1 MAGYFLKL
9 KSRISEGKILKKLK
23 KIIAVIAVSTI
34 AVTAMG
40 CKMIE
45 KTPEAIKNTVLATV
59 GNEKVTKGDLDKEME
74 KYTAQFKQQYGE
86 DYENNAQAKEQ
97 LQKMKK
103 QQLDSLVT
111 QKILLQKANELNL
124 KPSDDEIN
132 KQVDDQINQSKAQ
145 FPEEGQF
152 ESVLEQNGLTED
164 QLKDLI
170 KNEVIMKAVQD
181 DIVKDITVTDEDVQ
195 TYYNENKDAKYTQ
208 GAGAT
213 VSHILIAEKA
223 GDGSIDF
230 DASLKKAN
238 DLKAKLDAGSD
249 FATLAKENSV
259 DPGSKDQG
267 GTLGF
272 QPYNSTQLVPEFVE
286 GYKNLKENEISAP
299 VKSQYGYHIIKATG
313 LKTSQVTPL
322 DQVKD
327 QIKSS
332 LLQQK
337 QGDAFNSKLEEWKTD
352 LKVKTYEDK
361 L

>member
-1 MAGYFLKL
+1 M
-9 KSRISEGKILKKLK
+9 ISEGKILKKLK
-23 KIIAVIAVSTI
+23 KLIAVIAVSTI

-86 DYENNAQAKEQ
+86 DYENNAQVKEQ
-97 LQKMKK
+97 LQQMKK

-111 QKILLQKANELNL
+111 QKVLLQKATELNL

-132 KQVDDQINQSKAQ
+132 KQVDEQINQSKAQ

-152 ESVLEQNGLTED
+152 ESVLQQNGLTEE
-164 QLKDLI
+164 QLRDLI

-181 DIVKDITVTDEDVQ
+181 DMVKDITVTDEEVQ
-195 TYYNENKDAKYTQ
+195 TYYDENKDAKYAQ

-223 GDGSIDF
+223 SDGSVDF
-230 DASLKKAN
+230 DASLTKAN
-238 DLKAKLDAGSD
+238 ALKAKLDAGAD
-249 FATLAKENSV
+249 FATLAKENST
-259 DPGSKDQG
+259 DPGSKDKG
-267 GTLGF
+267 GSLGF
-272 QPYNSTQLVPEFVE
+272 QTYNSTQLVPEFVE
-286 GYKNLKENEISAP
+286 GYKNLKENEVSAP

-313 LKTSQVTPL
+313 LKDSQVTPL

-337 QGDAFNSKLEEWKTD
+337 QQDAFNSKITEWKTD